1 MELPFTHRPGRR
13 ERHLRRR
20 HGNPLFAW
28 PPEEIA
34 PETLL
39 AAQKADHEEM
49 EAFQR
54 DFRQLVQ
61 QAMDLPPNAG
71 SDTVLSLK
79 ESLERCYEQSFG
91 LPEDYGQAREALA
104 KLIEL
109 ITKAV
114 QRAAGADPLAQREL
128 EAERTARAI
137 HFRLL
142 QQPLVADLLHP
153 ESPIREEELA
163 PSLLCAQP
171 SEVDALLEILDPPQ
185 IAALIQQ
192 CRALLEQ
199 RAAQG
204 VQLPEAQARPTQLEQ
219 ALAKAPDQSHSP
231 AS

>member
-28 PPEEIA
+28 PLEEIP

-49 EAFQR
+49 KAFQR

-61 QAMDLPPNAG
+61 QAIDLPPSAS

-79 ESLERCYEQSFG
+79 EALERCYEQSFG
-91 LPEDYGQAREALA
+91 LPEDQEPAREALA

-109 ITKAV
+109 ITQAV

-128 EAERTARAI
+128 AAERTARAI

-142 QQPLVADLLHP
+142 RQPLVADLLHP
-153 ESPIREEELA
+153 ESPIQKEELA
-163 PSLLCAQP
+163 PSVLCARP

-192 CRALLEQ
+192 GRALLEQ

-204 VQLPEAQARPTQLEQ
+204 LQLPEAQARLTQLEQ
-219 ALAKAPDQSHSP
+219 ALIRIRDQSDNP